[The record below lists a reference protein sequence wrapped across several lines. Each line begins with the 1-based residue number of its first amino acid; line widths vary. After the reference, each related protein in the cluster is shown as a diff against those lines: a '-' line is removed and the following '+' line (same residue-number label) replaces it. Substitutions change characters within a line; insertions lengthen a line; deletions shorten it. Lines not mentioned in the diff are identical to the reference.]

1 MDPNQINF
9 DEMMNNPDI
18 LLKACND
25 VFGNDTVVT
34 QQQYY
39 QQPAQ
44 TTSTYQQ
51 QTSQLQQQLQRS
63 QIVEVL
69 LKEVN
74 ELKTRIKKLEEES
87 QRQAQM
93 PSIQFPAIRMPIRL
107 DIIDSGSP
115 DTSSPA
121 VGLGIAQKEYKLVQT
136 NEKRPQNNK
145 DFTSLKNSPFQ
156 DYLTFQKEKLLC
168 LSVKSLQ
175 NKLRQNKLSYLEV
188 PFLTQGNLPTPQKQ
202 TLSYL
207 LVPAASH

>member
-44 TTSTYQQ
+44 TTSSYQQ

-69 LKEVN
+69 VKEVN

-107 DIIDSGSP
+107 DINDSGLP

-121 VGLGIAQKEYKLVQT
+121 VGLGIAQKGIQAST
-136 NEKRPQNNK
+136 NKRK
-145 DFTSLKNSPFQ
+145 KT
-156 DYLTFQKEKLLC
+156 T
-168 LSVKSLQ
+168 
-175 NKLRQNKLSYLEV
+175 
-188 PFLTQGNLPTPQKQ
+188 KQ
-202 TLSYL
+202 
-207 LVPAASH
+207 

>member
-39 QQPAQ
+39 QHPAQ

-69 LKEVN
+69 VKEVN

-93 PSIQFPAIRMPIRL
+93 PSIQFPAIRMPIR
-107 DIIDSGSP
+107 
-115 DTSSPA
+115 
-121 VGLGIAQKEYKLVQT
+121 
-136 NEKRPQNNK
+136 
-145 DFTSLKNSPFQ
+145 
-156 DYLTFQKEKLLC
+156 
-168 LSVKSLQ
+168 
-175 NKLRQNKLSYLEV
+175 
-188 PFLTQGNLPTPQKQ
+188 
-202 TLSYL
+202 
-207 LVPAASH
+207 